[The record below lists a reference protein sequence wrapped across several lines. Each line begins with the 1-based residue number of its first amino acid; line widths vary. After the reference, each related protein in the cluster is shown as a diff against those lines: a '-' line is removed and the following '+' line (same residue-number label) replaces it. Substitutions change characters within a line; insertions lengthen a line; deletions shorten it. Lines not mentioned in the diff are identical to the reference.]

1 MKLDP
6 IMGRIGAS
14 GDVRIMS
21 MHSKT
26 KKNTLFGESRGL
38 FNNRPKQKLFT

>member
-1 MKLDP
+1 
-6 IMGRIGAS
+6 
-14 GDVRIMS
+14 

-26 KKNTLFGESRGL
+26 KKNKLFAESRGL

>member
-1 MKLDP
+1 MKMDP
-6 IMGRIGAS
+6 IMGKIGGS
-14 GDVRIMS
+14 GDARVMA
-21 MHSKT
+21 MHSRI

>member
-1 MKLDP
+1 
-6 IMGRIGAS
+6 MGKIGGS
-14 GDVRIMS
+14 GDGRVMA
-21 MHSKT
+21 MHSRI